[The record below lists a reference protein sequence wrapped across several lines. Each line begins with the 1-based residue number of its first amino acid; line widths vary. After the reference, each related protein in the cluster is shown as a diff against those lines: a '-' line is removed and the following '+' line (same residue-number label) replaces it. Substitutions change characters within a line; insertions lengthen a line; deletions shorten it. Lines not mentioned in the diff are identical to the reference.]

1 MPVGHAELICYPLE
15 AALIGRRGEIVADR
29 DRGKAACDAFCAQ
42 LVDFQCCIGPVSAFA
57 ILRPSMTSAVI
68 LFSVLAFHWQGR
80 RSAVLWQP
88 PKRHRHTRGR
98 VLRVARSVVWT
109 CRSTLGLAEPPFSS
123 PHTRVTS
130 VPSMASASSTMASE
144 DQPPMLTV

>member
-29 DRGKAACDAFCAQ
+29 DRGKAARDAFCAQ
-42 LVDFQCCIGPVSAFA
+42 LVDFQRYIGCECFRDLATVDDFRSHPVLRSGVSLARAAQCCAMAAASAAAACAWLIRGSPGPPRV
-57 ILRPSMTSAVI
+57 
-68 LFSVLAFHWQGR
+68 
-80 RSAVLWQP
+80 
-88 PKRHRHTRGR
+88 RHRHTRGR

-123 PHTRVTS
+123 PHTR
-130 VPSMASASSTMASE
+130 
-144 DQPPMLTV
+144 